1 MVHLQYYVMKAEL
14 RKTRAEVKQLEDTED
29 SSVARTIT
37 KVKHQIY
44 DLNYAIE
51 ILEEYN
57 DQDW

>member
-14 RKTRAEVKQLEDTED
+14 RKKRAEVKQLEDTED

-44 DLNYAIE
+44 DLNYVIE
-51 ILEEYN
+51 ILEEYK